1 MAEAARPIDA
11 DNHYYEPRDF
21 CTRHIEPR
29 FEDRAVR
36 VDEDERIWV
45 GDRPFTFLANW
56 SFDRTTKPGA
66 LRELLRNKR
75 YERYDE
81 DQPSHVE
88 AIQPGRAAVSAAAVD
103 ARKVACGA
111 CAYAVQDLRAHPG
124 IACTVAD
131 GFVHAVDVFAVGR
144 AVVVV
149 VEAVAAG
156 GLRRAHGLARAGA
169 VGAVDVAVAVVVDPV
184 PTDLAA
190 GRVLTRALVVVAV
203 RQAVPI
209 IVDPV
214 DAILGNTGGVR
225 ATVANVSAVDQTVS
239 IVVEVD

>member
-88 AIQPGRAAVSAAAVD
+88 AIQPGYRDRD
-103 ARKVACGA
+103 ARIVLMDQQGLDAALLFPTVGVCLEHFMKDDPEQL
-111 CAYAVQDLRAHPG
+111 YANLRAFNAWLEEANQG
-124 IACTVAD
+124 E
-131 GFVHAVDVFAVGR
+131 R
-144 AVVVV
+144 AQSWLRKNHGPRR
-149 VEAVAAG
+149 AVAAMQR
-156 GLRRAHGLARAGA
+156 GL
-169 VGAVDVAVAVVVDPV
+169 
-184 PTDLAA
+184 
-190 GRVLTRALVVVAV
+190 
-203 RQAVPI
+203 Q
-209 IVDPV
+209 
-214 DAILGNTGGVR
+214 
-225 ATVANVSAVDQTVS
+225 
-239 IVVEVD
+239 